1 MSTSNLLVGSGEGK
15 IMDFN
20 ITNDVVAAL
29 KTVLMMKACTNEWMD
44 GWKGRFQGKNYEVHT
59 AS

>member
-1 MSTSNLLVGSGEGK
+1 
-15 IMDFN
+15 MDFN

-44 GWKGRFQGKNYEVHT
+44 G
-59 AS
+59 

>member
-1 MSTSNLLVGSGEGK
+1 
-15 IMDFN
+15 MDFN
-20 ITNDVVAAL
+20 ITNDVVEAL